1 MEKLILS
8 AAPAPGEQ
16 EIWKKCV
23 DYPAY
28 EVSTFGNVRNA
39 ATGVFM
45 TPKFINSSGYAQVHL
60 RIGIKNKN
68 GKFETVHRLVAKA
81 FCENPDPEKK
91 YMVDHIDRNRKNN
104 YYKNLRWVTPK
115 ENALNSKATRQ
126 PGIYKERTPIVLLN
140 DETNELIKEFPNTL
154 VAAKELNLSPNVIV
168 QNIRNDRLSLKVGR
182 FMSKADYEKMKSEN
196 KNI

>member
-16 EIWKKCV
+16 EIWTKCV

-39 ATGVFM
+39 ATGAFM
-45 TPKFINSSGYAQVHL
+45 TPKFINSGGYAQVHL

-91 YMVDHIDRNRKNN
+91 YIVDHIDHNRKNN

-115 ENALNSKATRQ
+115 ENVLNSNPRKPR
-126 PGIYKERTPIVLLN
+126 IYKERTPIVLLN
-140 DETNELIKEFPNTL
+140 AETNELIKEFPNTL
-154 VAAKELNLSPNVIV
+154 VAAKELNLSPTVIV
-168 QNIRNDRLSLKVGR
+168 QSIHNNRPPLKVGR
-182 FMSKADYEKMKSEN
+182 FMPKADYEKMKSEN
-196 KNI
+196 KNT

>member
-16 EIWKKCV
+16 EIWTKCV

-39 ATGVFM
+39 ATGAFM
-45 TPKFINSSGYAQVHL
+45 TPKFINSGGYAQVHL

-91 YMVDHIDRNRKNN
+91 YIVDHIDHNRKNN

-115 ENALNSKATRQ
+115 ENVLNSNPRKPR
-126 PGIYKERTPIVLLN
+126 IYKERTPIVLLN
-140 DETNELIKEFPNTL
+140 AETNELIKEFPNTL
-154 VAAKELNLSPNVIV
+154 VAAKELNLSPTVII
-168 QNIRNDRLSLKVGR
+168 QSIHNNRPPLKVGR
-182 FMSKADYEKMKSEN
+182 FMPKTAYEKMKSEN

>member
-16 EIWKKCV
+16 EIWTKCV

-39 ATGVFM
+39 ATKVFM
-45 TPKFINSSGYAQVHL
+45 TPKFINSGGYAQVHL

-91 YMVDHIDRNRKNN
+91 YIVDHIDHNRKNN

-115 ENALNSKATRQ
+115 ENVLNSNPRKPR
-126 PGIYKERTPIVLLN
+126 IYKERTPIVLLN
-140 DETNELIKEFPNTL
+140 AETNELIKEFPNTL
-154 VAAKELNLSPNVIV
+154 VAAKELNLSPTVIV
-168 QNIRNDRLSLKVGR
+168 QSVHNNRPPLKVGR
-182 FMSKADYEKMKSEN
+182 FMPKADYEKMKSEN

>member
-16 EIWKKCV
+16 EIWTKCV

-39 ATGVFM
+39 ATGAFM
-45 TPKFINSSGYAQVHL
+45 TPKFINSGGYAQVHL

-91 YMVDHIDRNRKNN
+91 YIVDHIDHNRKNN

-115 ENALNSKATRQ
+115 ENVLNSNPRKPR
-126 PGIYKERTPIVLLN
+126 IYKERTPIVLLN
-140 DETNELIKEFPNTL
+140 AETNELIKEFPNTL
-154 VAAKELNLSPNVIV
+154 VAAKELNLSPTVIV
-168 QNIRNDRLSLKVGR
+168 QSIHNNRPPLKVGR
-182 FMSKADYEKMKSEN
+182 FMPKTAYEKMKSEN

>member
-16 EIWKKCV
+16 EIWTKCV

-39 ATGVFM
+39 ATGAFM
-45 TPKFINSSGYAQVHL
+45 TPKFINSGGYAQVHL

-91 YMVDHIDRNRKNN
+91 YIVDHIDHNRKNN

-115 ENALNSKATRQ
+115 ENVLNSNPRKPR
-126 PGIYKERTPIVLLN
+126 IYKERTPIVLLN
-140 DETNELIKEFPNTL
+140 AETNELIKEFPNTL
-154 VAAKELNLSPNVIV
+154 VAAKELNLSPTVIV
-168 QNIRNDRLSLKVGR
+168 QSIHNNRPPLKVGR
-182 FMSKADYEKMKSEN
+182 FMPKADYEKMKSEN

>member
-16 EIWKKCV
+16 EIWTKCV

-39 ATGVFM
+39 ATRVFM
-45 TPKFINSSGYAQVHL
+45 TPKFINSGGYAQVHL

-91 YMVDHIDRNRKNN
+91 YIVDHIDHNRKNN

-115 ENALNSKATRQ
+115 ENVLNSNPRKPR
-126 PGIYKERTPIVLLN
+126 IYKERTPIVLLN
-140 DETNELIKEFPNTL
+140 AETNELIKEFPNTL
-154 VAAKELNLSPNVIV
+154 VAAKELNLSPTVII
-168 QNIRNDRLSLKVGR
+168 QSIHNNRPPLKVGR
-182 FMSKADYEKMKSEN
+182 FMSKTAYEKMKSEN
-196 KNI
+196 KNT

>member
-16 EIWKKCV
+16 EIWTKCV

-39 ATGVFM
+39 ATKVFM
-45 TPKFINSSGYAQVHL
+45 TPKFINSGGYAQVHL

-68 GKFETVHRLVAKA
+68 GKFETIHRLVAKA
-81 FCENPDPEKK
+81 FCENPDPEQK
-91 YMVDHIDRNRKNN
+91 YIVDHIDHNRKNN

-115 ENALNSKATRQ
+115 ENALNSNPRKPR
-126 PGIYKERTPIVLLN
+126 IYKERTPIVLLN
-140 DETNELIKEFPNTL
+140 AETNELIKEFPNTL
-154 VAAKELNLSPNVIV
+154 VAAKELNLSPTVIV
-168 QNIRNDRLSLKVGR
+168 QSIHNNRPPLKVGR
-182 FMSKADYEKMKSEN
+182 FMPKADYEKMKSEN

>member
-16 EIWKKCV
+16 EIWTKCV

-39 ATGVFM
+39 ATRVFM
-45 TPKFINSSGYAQVHL
+45 TPKFINSGGYAQVHL

-91 YMVDHIDRNRKNN
+91 YIVDHIDHNRKNN

-115 ENALNSKATRQ
+115 ENVLNSNPRKPR
-126 PGIYKERTPIVLLN
+126 IYKERTPIVLLN
-140 DETNELIKEFPNTL
+140 AETNELIKEFSNTL
-154 VAAKELNLSPNVIV
+154 VAAKELNLSPTVIV
-168 QNIRNDRLSLKVGR
+168 QSIRNDRLSLKVGR
-182 FMSKADYEKMKSEN
+182 FMSKTDYEKMKSEN

>member
-16 EIWKKCV
+16 EIWTKCV

-39 ATGVFM
+39 ATRVFM
-45 TPKFINSSGYAQVHL
+45 TPKFINSGGYAQVHL

-91 YMVDHIDRNRKNN
+91 YIVDHIDHNRKNN

-115 ENALNSKATRQ
+115 ENVLNSNPRKPR
-126 PGIYKERTPIVLLN
+126 IYKERTPIVLLN
-140 DETNELIKEFPNTL
+140 AETNELIKEFPNTL
-154 VAAKELNLSPNVIV
+154 VAAKELNLSPTVIV
-168 QNIRNDRLSLKVGR
+168 
-182 FMSKADYEKMKSEN
+182 
-196 KNI
+196 

>member
-16 EIWKKCV
+16 EIWTKCV

-39 ATGVFM
+39 ATGAFM
-45 TPKFINSSGYAQVHL
+45 TPKFINSGGYAQVHL

-91 YMVDHIDRNRKNN
+91 YIVDHIDHNRKNN

-115 ENALNSKATRQ
+115 ENVLNSNPRKPR
-126 PGIYKERTPIVLLN
+126 IYKERTPIVLLN
-140 DETNELIKEFPNTL
+140 AETNELIKEFPNTL
-154 VAAKELNLSPNVIV
+154 VAAKELNLSPTVII
-168 QNIRNDRLSLKVGR
+168 QSIHNNRPPLKVGR
-182 FMSKADYEKMKSEN
+182 FMSKTAYEKMKSEN

>member
-16 EIWKKCV
+16 EIWTKCV

-39 ATGVFM
+39 ATGAFM
-45 TPKFINSSGYAQVHL
+45 TPKFINSGGYAQVHL

-91 YMVDHIDRNRKNN
+91 YIVDHIDHNRKNN

-115 ENALNSKATRQ
+115 ENVLNSNPRKPR
-126 PGIYKERTPIVLLN
+126 IYKERTPIVLLN
-140 DETNELIKEFPNTL
+140 AETNELIKEFPNTL
-154 VAAKELNLSPNVIV
+154 VAAKELNLSPTVIV
-168 QNIRNDRLSLKVGR
+168 QSIHNNRPPLKVGR
-182 FMSKADYEKMKSEN
+182 FMPKTAYEKMKSEN
-196 KNI
+196 KNT

>member
-16 EIWKKCV
+16 EIWTKCV

-39 ATGVFM
+39 ATGAFM
-45 TPKFINSSGYAQVHL
+45 TPKFINSGGYAQVHL

-91 YMVDHIDRNRKNN
+91 YIVDHIDRNRKNN

-115 ENALNSKATRQ
+115 ENVLNSNPRKPR
-126 PGIYKERTPIVLLN
+126 IYKERTPIVLLN
-140 DETNELIKEFPNTL
+140 AETNELIKEFPNTL
-154 VAAKELNLSPNVIV
+154 VAAKELNLSPTVII
-168 QNIRNDRLSLKVGR
+168 QSIHNNRPPLKVGR
-182 FMSKADYEKMKSEN
+182 FMPKADYEKMKSEN

>member
-16 EIWKKCV
+16 EIWTKCV

-39 ATGVFM
+39 ATKVFM
-45 TPKFINSSGYAQVHL
+45 TPKFINSGGYAQVHL

-91 YMVDHIDRNRKNN
+91 YIVDHIDHNRKNN

-115 ENALNSKATRQ
+115 ENVLNSNTRK
-126 PGIYKERTPIVLLN
+126 PRIYKERTPIVLLN
-140 DETNELIKEFPNTL
+140 AETNELIKEFPNTL
-154 VAAKELNLSPNVIV
+154 VAAKELNLSPTVII
-168 QNIRNDRLSLKVGR
+168 QSIHNNRPPLKVGR
-182 FMSKADYEKMKSEN
+182 FMPKTAYEKMKSEN

>member
-1 MEKLILS
+1 
-8 AAPAPGEQ
+8 
-16 EIWKKCV
+16 
-23 DYPAY
+23 
-28 EVSTFGNVRNA
+28 
-39 ATGVFM
+39 
-45 TPKFINSSGYAQVHL
+45 
-60 RIGIKNKN
+60 
-68 GKFETVHRLVAKA
+68 
-81 FCENPDPEKK
+81 
-91 YMVDHIDRNRKNN
+91 MVDHIDRNRKNN

>member
-16 EIWKKCV
+16 EIWTKCV

-39 ATGVFM
+39 ATGAFM
-45 TPKFINSSGYAQVHL
+45 TPKFINSGGYAQVHL

-91 YMVDHIDRNRKNN
+91 YIVDHIDHNRKNN

-115 ENALNSKATRQ
+115 ENVLNSSPRKPR
-126 PGIYKERTPIVLLN
+126 IYKERTPIVLLN
-140 DETNELIKEFPNTL
+140 AETNELIKEFPNTL
-154 VAAKELNLSPNVIV
+154 VAAKELNLSPTVII
-168 QNIRNDRLSLKVGR
+168 QSIHNNRPPLKVGR
-182 FMSKADYEKMKSEN
+182 FMPKTAYEKMKSEN